1 MLIPGSKL
9 GYWLGDRNC
18 FLAVFRYPQLLDRNA
33 ERFNAQTILGNV
45 VMKNYY
51 LVFDAES

>member
-18 FLAVFRYPQLLDRNA
+18 FLAVFRYPQLLDRNT
-33 ERFNAQTILGNV
+33 ERFNAKTILGNV